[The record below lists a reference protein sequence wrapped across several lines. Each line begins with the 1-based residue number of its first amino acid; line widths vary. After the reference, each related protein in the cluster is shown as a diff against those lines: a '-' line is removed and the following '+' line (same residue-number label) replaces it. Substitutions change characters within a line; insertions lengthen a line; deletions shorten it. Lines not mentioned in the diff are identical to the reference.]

1 MTDLEDF
8 IVAQGLGRSDVA
20 SLLDGVAQR
29 LVSEGIPLHRC
40 YAATL
45 SAQVA
50 MQDLLKRRPDYL
62 RVLPTPVADRAVAE
76 IVYLPANVFLASNID
91 DIADALRKVERH
103 YRQSP
108 QPS

>member
-1 MTDLEDF
+1 MYMFVMRYVPEACNGLPLDQF
-8 IVAQGLGRSDVA
+8 IQAVAA
-20 SLLDGVAQR
+20 
-29 LVSEGIPLHRC
+29 EGIPLHRC

-50 MQDLLKRRPDYL
+50 MQDVLKRRPDYL
-62 RVLPTPVADRAVAE
+62 RILPTPVADRAVAE
-76 IVYLPANVFLASNID
+76 IVYLPANVFLASDID